1 MEEHGPGEEAEPQCL
16 GSQQKPPFDLSA
28 SRESSDT
35 SIKVHKDEHC
45 ARAEDVHMVFSLI
58 PPLEETD
65 RLLNIIQMIALTA
78 DSSSGLNQQF
88 VGINDGGGRRLA
100 SAHAVHRLT
109 SFVSRL

>member
-1 MEEHGPGEEAEPQCL
+1 MSGVTAETPFLLQRFQGVVGYIRQ
-16 GSQQKPPFDLSA
+16 GSQGQALCTCRGRATASA
-28 SRESSDT
+28 VQ
-35 SIKVHKDEHC
+35 I
-45 ARAEDVHMVFSLI
+45 VFFLI

-100 SAHAVHRLT
+100 STHAVHRLT
-109 SFVSRL
+109 SLISRL